1 MGSEGVGPWSS
12 HGCGGRVVLILWEP
26 VQTDQPP
33 ESAETEDKSLHL
45 DRTYMRPLREE
56 VDSIVELSP
65 IYVANLRR
73 DFKFFPPNTDRIAG
87 FGDIDDIHN
96 GNFSRVATP
105 PSVPLCAS
113 VADERTKSQW
123 QLERFRPSS
132 RAPGQRS
139 SNQIQALDLHQDYGN
154 WHW

>member
-1 MGSEGVGPWSS
+1 M
-12 HGCGGRVVLILWEP
+12 VLILREP

-33 ESAETEDKSLHL
+33 ESAEAEAKSLHL
-45 DRTYMRPLREE
+45 DRTYMRPLRKE

-65 IYVANLRR
+65 IHIANLRR

-87 FGDIDDIHN
+87 FGDKDDIHN
-96 GNFSRVATP
+96 GDFSRVATAS
-105 PSVPLCAS
+105 SVPLCAS

-139 SNQIQALDLHQDYGN
+139 SNQTQVLALHQYYGN
-154 WHW
+154 